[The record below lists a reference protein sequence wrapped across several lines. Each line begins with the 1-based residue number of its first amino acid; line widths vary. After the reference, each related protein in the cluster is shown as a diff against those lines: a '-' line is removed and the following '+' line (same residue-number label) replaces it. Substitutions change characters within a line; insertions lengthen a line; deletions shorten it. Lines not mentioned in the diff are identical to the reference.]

1 VTALNTTSQTSLMHF
16 KVLSSWKFLMKLN
29 ISYWSIN
36 YSSLTFYQ
44 LKVILK
50 TVTLWVQHGS

>member
-16 KVLSSWKFLMKLN
+16 KALPSSKFLTKLS

-36 YSSLTFYQ
+36 YSSLSFY
-44 LKVILK
+44 
-50 TVTLWVQHGS
+50 